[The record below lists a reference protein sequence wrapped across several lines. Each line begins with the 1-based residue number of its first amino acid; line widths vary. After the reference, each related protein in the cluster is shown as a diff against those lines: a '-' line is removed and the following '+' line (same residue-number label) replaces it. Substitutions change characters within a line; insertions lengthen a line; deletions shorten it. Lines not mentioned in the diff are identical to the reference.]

1 MPVSSLGEEAAK
13 VTGILCANSL
23 TNATTAV
30 SLQRGI
36 FSRQRGEGRYT
47 GRCGAAVARTVL
59 SVNCQ
64 RLGGQLILREP
75 SPEQLITE
83 LSPCFDNASATFEQF
98 RGQKGQLISHT
109 ASSRPLRAA
118 QMEKGVRGLPRKK
131 RQADSQLRCLLSQTL
146 PLMLHFS
153 QAFLSAKYGKN
164 IRVNTSTESVNVD
177 PVFVLTLLGNT
188 GF

>member
-36 FSRQRGEGRYT
+36 FSRQRGGGRYT

-98 RGQKGQLISHT
+98 GGQQGQLISHT
-109 ASSRPLRAA
+109 ASSRHRCHPRAA
-118 QMEKGVRGLPRKK
+118 QMEKGVRGSPL
-131 RQADSQLRCLLSQTL
+131 QAAQGRPQGGQPSAMLAFTK
-146 PLMLHFS
+146 PLTN
-153 QAFLSAKYGKN
+153 SA
-164 IRVNTSTESVNVD
+164 
-177 PVFVLTLLGNT
+177 L
-188 GF
+188 